1 MTGGGMTI
9 EEFVKWSLALP
20 DPKRWELHD
29 GQPTQRPAS
38 WWHDGVA
45 KGELLVQLHAAL
57 EADPTYELLGFG
69 PLLVTGPATA
79 VEPHLLI
86 VPRAGVDWDDVILR
100 DPVTVVEVVRADGG
114 AGYWL
119 PRLRDYLGLPSVRH
133 VVAVHAAARTAL
145 HLRRAA
151 DGAIMGR
158 VLRGGTVELA
168 PPGVALDLDHV
179 WARLDR
185 RSGGGDRA

>member
-1 MTGGGMTI
+1 M
-9 EEFVKWSLALP
+9 
-20 DPKRWELHD
+20 
-29 GQPTQRPAS
+29 
-38 WWHDGVA
+38 A

-57 EADPTYELLGFG
+57 EADPTYEVLGFG

-86 VPRAGVDWDDVILR
+86 VPRSGVDWDDVILR

-119 PRLRDYLGLPSVRH
+119 PRLQAYLALPTVRH
-133 VVAVHAAARTAL
+133 VVAVHAAARTAP

-151 DGAIMGR
+151 EGAIAGR
-158 VLRGGTVELA
+158 LLRGNVVELA
-168 PPGVALDLDHV
+168 PPGVALDLDRV

-185 RSGGGDRA
+185 RGGRGDRV